1 MSKTTKSSRSRLSPE
16 QKNALIRMAW
26 EDRTSFEEIR
36 RKTGFVEAEI
46 IKLMRRELKPSS
58 FRLWRKRVSGRKTK
72 HEKRFRQWQRGS
84 TPPEG

>member
-1 MSKTTKSSRSRLSPE
+1 MSKNKKVSLSRLSPQE
-16 QKNALIRMAW
+16 KSSLIRMAW
-26 EDRTSFEEIR
+26 EDRTTFEEIC

-72 HEKRFRQWQRGS
+72 HEKLFRQSQDGPAPS
-84 TPPEG
+84 EL